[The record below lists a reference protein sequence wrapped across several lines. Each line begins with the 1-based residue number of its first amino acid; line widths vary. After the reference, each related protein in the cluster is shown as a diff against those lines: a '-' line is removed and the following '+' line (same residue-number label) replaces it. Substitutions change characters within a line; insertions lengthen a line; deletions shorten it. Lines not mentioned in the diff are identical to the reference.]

1 MSEWLFIPPPP
12 SVNALFA
19 NVAGKG
25 RVRSARYR
33 QWATAAG
40 WMLQSQRANW
50 PAIAAGQPY
59 SVALRLPVDYRSDI
73 DNAAKGPIDLL
84 VSLGIVPDD
93 RLMVELLISKTGPR
107 HDDAA
112 IMAAQVDGEE

>member
-1 MSEWLFIPPPP
+1 MTQWLKIPPPP

-25 RVRSARYR
+25 RVRSGRYR
-33 QWATAAG
+33 QWATSAG
-40 WMLQSQRANW
+40 WMLQSQRALW
-50 PAIAAGQPY
+50 PTIAAGQPY

-93 RLMVELLISKTGPR
+93 RLMVDLHVFKRGTAGG
-107 HDDAA
+107 DAA
-112 IMAAQVDGEE
+112 IMASAAELGE

>member
-1 MSEWLFIPPPP
+1 MTQWLKIPPPP

-19 NVAGKG
+19 NVAGRG

-33 QWATAAG
+33 QWATQAG
-40 WMLQSQRANW
+40 WMLQSQRALW
-50 PAIAAGQPY
+50 PAIVAGQPY

-107 HDDAA
+107 HGDAA
-112 IMAAQVDGEE
+112 IMASAAEVGE

>member
-1 MSEWLFIPPPP
+1 MTQWLKIPPPP

-25 RVRSARYR
+25 RVRSAKYR

-40 WMLQSQRANW
+40 WMLQSQRALW
-50 PAIAAGQPY
+50 PAIEAGKPY
-59 SVALRLPVDYRSDI
+59 SVALNLPRNYRSDI

-93 RLMVELLISKTGPR
+93 KNMVTLIVTKTGPR
-107 HDDAA
+107 NGDAA
-112 IMAAQVDGEE
+112 IMASQTEAAE